1 MKLSRMNKLLREIV
15 TTGASTFE
23 VDASDSDEILE
34 RLKNWKI
41 MAAVVRSV
49 RSDEDAPGKA
59 TLKLLGSDL
68 SQALDWHLRITSD
81 VITSYAAMFAD
92 RLIPIA
98 QVVVTK
104 EANVLRK
111 DKLLARRDSS
121 TGQYKILGIAEITSY
136 EWKVIG
142 TYLARPWARGV
153 NSDDYIEHSHT
164 NALNVM
170 AYGFTLAEP
179 ILGRLQDSL
188 GKSDKIWMMMF
199 HCHLEKENRDIPV
212 LVPIRMMANE
222 VGDRQPNSFD
232 DYLVDY
238 LDDKL
243 EWQPLVRK
251 VAAPKMGTAV
261 QEVISTLK
269 MLTPIDK

>member
-34 RLKNWKI
+34 RLRKWC
-41 MAAVVRSV
+41 VRAEIV
-49 RSDEDAPGKA
+49 RGSENDPGKA
-59 TLKLLGSDL
+59 TLNIQGLEL
-68 SQALDWHLRITSD
+68 SPAMDWHTRITD
-81 VITSYAAMFAD
+81 EVITSYAAMFAD
-92 RLIPIA
+92 RLIPIV

-104 EANVLRK
+104 DGNVLRK

-121 TGQYKILGIAEITSY
+121 TGQYKILGIVPITSY

-142 TYLARPWARGV
+142 TYQAHPATRV

-170 AYGFTLAEP
+170 AYGYTLAEP
-179 ILGRLQDSL
+179 IFGRLQDSL

-199 HCHLEKENRDIPV
+199 HCHLEKENRDTPV